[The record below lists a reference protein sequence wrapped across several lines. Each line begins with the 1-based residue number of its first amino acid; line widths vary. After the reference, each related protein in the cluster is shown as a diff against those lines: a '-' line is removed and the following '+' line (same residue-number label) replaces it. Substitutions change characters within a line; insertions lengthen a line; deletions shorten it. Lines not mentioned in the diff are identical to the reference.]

1 MKRADTDVRN
11 RMENTNVAH
20 TERSLVII
28 KPDAVQRG
36 LIGQV
41 IARYE
46 ARGLK
51 IAAMKFEQ
59 VSRETAEKHY
69 GEHKGKPFY
78 EGLVSYITSAPSVL
92 MVVEGPDAIA
102 VVRTTNG
109 ATKPAEAAPGT
120 IRGDFALTIGRNV
133 VHASDSVESA
143 EREVGI
149 FFGDG
154 GIVEYGR
161 EIDGWVIED

>member
-1 MKRADTDVRN
+1 MAN
-11 RMENTNVAH
+11 I
-20 TERSLVII
+20 ERSLVII

-36 LIGQV
+36 LIGE
-41 IARYE
+41 ITARYE
-46 ARGLK
+46 RRGLK
-51 IAAMKFEQ
+51 IAAMKLEQ

-92 MVVEGPDAIA
+92 MVVEGPDAISI
-102 VVRTTNG
+102 VRTTNG

-120 IRGDFALTIGRNV
+120 IRGDYAVTIGRNI
-133 VHASDSVESA
+133 VHASDSPESA

-149 FFGDG
+149 FFGEG
-154 GIVEYGR
+154 GIVDYTR
-161 EIDGWVIED
+161 TNDPWINED

>member
-1 MKRADTDVRN
+1 MAN
-11 RMENTNVAH
+11 I
-20 TERSLVII
+20 ERSLVII

-36 LIGQV
+36 LIGEI

-46 ARGLK
+46 KRGLK
-51 IAAMKFEQ
+51 IAAMKLEQ

-92 MVVEGPDAIA
+92 MVVEGPDAIE

-109 ATKPAEAAPGT
+109 ATKPVDALPGT

-133 VHASDSVESA
+133 VHASDGVASA

-154 GIVEYGR
+154 GIVDYGR
-161 EIDGWVIED
+161 EVDPWIIED

>member
-1 MKRADTDVRN
+1 
-11 RMENTNVAH
+11 VANS
-20 TERSLVII
+20 ERSLVII

-36 LIGQV
+36 LIGE
-41 IARYE
+41 ITARYE
-46 ARGLK
+46 RRGLK
-51 IAAMKFEQ
+51 IAAMKLEQ
-59 VSRETAEKHY
+59 VTAETAEKHY

-102 VVRTTNG
+102 IVRTTNG
-109 ATKPAEAAPGT
+109 ATKPAEALPGT
-120 IRGDFALTIGRNV
+120 IRGDFAVTIGRNI

-149 FFGDG
+149 FFGEG
-154 GIVEYGR
+154 GIVDYTR
-161 EIDGWVIED
+161 SNDPWIIEE